1 MTVITLFEDNAFKAY
16 YTIDNTFTFSY
27 SIYLE
32 KSNRRNKRL
41 YHMSHLTWPQPRP
54 IRDLS
59 VKVAEGREL
68 ATNR

>member
-1 MTVITLFEDNAFKAY
+1 MTVIILFEDNAFKAY
-16 YTIDNTFTFSY
+16 DLIDSTFTFSY

-32 KSNRRNKRL
+32 KPNRRNKRL
-41 YHMSHLTWPQPRP
+41 YHMSHLTWPQPRH